1 MVMIPFL
8 EHPSITIFGHTIY
21 AFGLMV
27 ALAIVVGL
35 ELVKRQAPR
44 YGIDP
49 DEASALAFWTIIC
62 GLVGSHW
69 FSALAYYPEKVLAN
83 PLELLKIWGSMSSFG
98 GILGGLIGAAVI
110 MRLKRW
116 PAQRALR
123 FVDMLA
129 WVFPFAWL
137 FGRFGCTLAHDHIG
151 IESSA
156 WIAVNF
162 PDGPRLDLG
171 LIEWLLTIPIAFVY
185 FLLRTQIRPAGFY
198 IALFFTLYG
207 PIRILLDSLRVED
220 ARYLGATPAQYV
232 AAAFCIAGIIWL
244 VRLRGASEGLSTT
257 APKAPSTPRKSKR
270 KAKHKR

>member
-8 EHPSITIFGHTIY
+8 EHPSITVFGHTIY

-27 ALAIVVGL
+27 ALAIFVGL

-44 YGIDP
+44 YGIDAE
-49 DEASALAFWTIIC
+49 DASTLAFWTIVC

-69 FSALAYYPEKVLAN
+69 FSALAYYPEKVMAN

-98 GILGGLIGAAVI
+98 GILGGLIGASVI
-110 MRLKRW
+110 MRLKKW
-116 PAQRALR
+116 PAQQALR
-123 FVDMLA
+123 FVDMVA
-129 WVFPFAWL
+129 WAFPFAWL

-162 PDGPRLDLG
+162 PDGPRFDLG
-171 LIEWLLTIPIAFVY
+171 LIEWLLTIPIAILY
-185 FLLRTQIRPAGFY
+185 FLLRTRVRPAGFY

-232 AAAFCIAGIIWL
+232 AAAFTITGVVWL
-244 VRLRGASEGLSTT
+244 LHLRRASPQPAATSVR
-257 APKAPSTPRKSKR
+257 KAPRKSLAKR
-270 KAKHKR
+270 RKS

>member
-1 MVMIPFL
+1 MAMIPYL

-27 ALAIVVGL
+27 ALAIFVGL

-44 YGIDP
+44 YGIDAE
-49 DEASALAFWTIIC
+49 DASALAFWTIVC

-69 FSALAYYPEKVLAN
+69 FSALAYYPEKVMAN
-83 PLELLKIWGSMSSFG
+83 PLELLKFWGSMSSFG
-98 GILGGLIGAAVI
+98 GIMGGLIGAAVI
-110 MRLKRW
+110 LRLKRW
-116 PAQRALR
+116 PAQQALR
-123 FVDMLA
+123 FVDMVA
-129 WVFPFAWL
+129 WAFPFAWL

-171 LIEWLLTIPIAFVY
+171 LIEWLLTIPIAITY
-185 FLLRTQIRPAGFY
+185 YLLRHKDRPAGFY

-232 AAAFCIAGIIWL
+232 AAAFTLAGIIWL
-244 VRLRGASEGLSTT
+244 IQLRGKPAETSQTRRPESAKVRG
-257 APKAPSTPRKSKR
+257 KKR
-270 KAKHKR
+270 NKRR

>member
-8 EHPSITIFGHTIY
+8 EHPSITVFGHTIY

-27 ALAIVVGL
+27 ALAIFVGL

-44 YGIDP
+44 YGIDAE
-49 DEASALAFWTIIC
+49 DASALAFWTIVC

-69 FSALAYYPEKVLAN
+69 FSALAYYPEKVMAN

-98 GILGGLIGAAVI
+98 GILGGLIGASVI
-110 MRLKRW
+110 MRLKHW
-116 PAQRALR
+116 PAQQALR
-123 FVDMLA
+123 FVDMVA
-129 WVFPFAWL
+129 WAFPFAWL

-171 LIEWLLTIPIAFVY
+171 LIEWLLTIPIAIAY
-185 FLLRTQIRPAGFY
+185 FLLRTRVRPAGFY

-232 AAAFCIAGIIWL
+232 AAAFTIAGIVWL
-244 VRLRGASEGLSTT
+244 LHLHRASAQPNAT
-257 APKAPSTPRKSKR
+257 AAQKAPRKAQAKRRKS
-270 KAKHKR
+270 